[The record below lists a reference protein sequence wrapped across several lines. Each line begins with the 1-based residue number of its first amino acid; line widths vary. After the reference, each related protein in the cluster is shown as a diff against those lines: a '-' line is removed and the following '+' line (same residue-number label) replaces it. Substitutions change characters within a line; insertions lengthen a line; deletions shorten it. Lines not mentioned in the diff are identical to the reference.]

1 MTRWHKL
8 FNDYRGSKKMSQ
20 NRVSGTTPRRQQE
33 LAAGAAQSARS
44 SGHPIWKIVGGVAL
58 ALAATT
64 LITSL
69 HDIRRYIRISRM

>member
-1 MTRWHKL
+1 MSENRMSETRL
-8 FNDYRGSKKMSQ
+8 RE
-20 NRVSGTTPRRQQE
+20 QQE
-33 LAAGAAQSARS
+33 LAVEAARAGQSSGQS
-44 SGHPIWKIVGGVAL
+44 SGHLVWKIVGGVAL

>member
-1 MTRWHKL
+1 MSENRISETKL
-8 FNDYRGSKKMSQ
+8 RE
-20 NRVSGTTPRRQQE
+20 QQE
-33 LAAGAAQSARS
+33 LAARSAEATKNGQS
-44 SGHPIWKIVGGVAL
+44 SGHLVWKIVAAAAL